1 MTKQAIIERTLSI
14 LNNMPRKG
22 ADEVLDFANLLLKRH
37 EERTL
42 SQGLSQ
48 LSAGSA
54 AMDFLQEEE
63 DLYTLADLKQVYHG

>member
-14 LNNMPRKG
+14 LNKLPRKG